1 MPGKP
6 DGAVFVT
13 AANYKFYGPL
23 RRVIANIKR
32 TFGISQKII
41 IFDLG
46 GITKNSTMVNFKPD
60 FIKNNCKYFKMDE
73 LSAVCNLDIRIFDYK
88 PLLPKMESL
97 KTFAWKIM
105 ILAVLQY
112 FIN

>member
-13 AANYKFYGPL
+13 AANYRFYGPL

-32 TFGISQKII
+32 TFGTSQKII

-46 GITKNSTMVNFKPD
+46 GITKNSTMVKF
-60 FIKNNCKYFKMDE
+60 
-73 LSAVCNLDIRIFDYK
+73 
-88 PLLPKMESL
+88 
-97 KTFAWKIM
+97 
-105 ILAVLQY
+105 
-112 FIN
+112 